1 MKRQAWVLLA
11 AMSVLWGIP
20 YLFIKIALTE
30 LSPPMVVL
38 GRTLIAALVL
48 LPIAYG
54 RGALGALRGRWAAT
68 GALSLLHVVTP
79 QLLIT
84 YGEVHVSSS
93 LTALLLAGQ
102 PLFIVLLAMRF
113 DAAERA
119 GARKL
124 LGLLVGLF
132 GVAAVV
138 GFDLG
143 GGDRL
148 ELVGGGLVLLAGL
161 SYAGATMLVRKKLAD
176 VPPLGVVAGT
186 TGIASVL
193 LLPAGLL
200 TAPAVLPG
208 WHAAASVLVLG
219 LLSTALAFMVYYR
232 LIALAGAASASLVS
246 YTSPVVSVALGVA
259 LLGEPLSP
267 ATILGF
273 TLILAGSWLATR
285 KPAAP
290 PAAVPAPSPADTR
303 RPALV
308 R

>member
-1 MKRQAWVLLA
+1 MKRQAWLLLA

-48 LPIAYG
+48 LPLAYG
-54 RGALGALRGRWAAT
+54 RGALARLRGRWVAI
-68 GALSLLHVVTP
+68 GGLSLLHVVTP

-84 YGEVHVSSS
+84 YGELHISSS

-102 PLFIVLLAMRF
+102 PLFIVLLALRF
-113 DAAERA
+113 DATERA

-124 LGLLVGLF
+124 LGLLAGLV

-148 ELVGGGLVLLAGL
+148 QLIGGGLVLLAGL

-200 TAPAVLPG
+200 TAPAALPG
-208 WHAAASVLVLG
+208 WDAAASVLVLG

-232 LIALAGAASASLVS
+232 LIALSGAASASLVS
-246 YTSPVVSVALGVA
+246 YTSPAVSVALGVA

-267 ATILGF
+267 ATVLGF
-273 TLILAGSWLATR
+273 ALILVGSWLATR
-285 KPAAP
+285 KPT
-290 PAAVPAPSPADTR
+290 PASTASATPTPRPAP
-303 RPALV
+303 ALAG
-308 R
+308 RS